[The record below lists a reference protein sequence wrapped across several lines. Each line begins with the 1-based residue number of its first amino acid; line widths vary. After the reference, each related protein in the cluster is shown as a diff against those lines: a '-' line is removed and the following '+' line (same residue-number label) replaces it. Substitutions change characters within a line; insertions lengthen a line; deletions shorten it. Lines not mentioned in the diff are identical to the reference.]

1 MEERT
6 GSDSF
11 LLPLQPLVIWV
22 LTGES
27 ASIQQSRK
35 FLLGL
40 AMSSETLAGSLACS
54 VGCVFLLGTSGAP
67 RVVELGLLTSFWVP
81 VGCEVFYRNRGPLL
95 HQEMLML
102 WAERCAQ
109 GGSCSDFCRIPRWAG
124 QGEAVSSSM
133 EGAAASRLRLRQETN
148 KEMI

>member
-6 GSDSF
+6 GSDPF

-27 ASIQQSRK
+27 PSIQQSRK
-35 FLLGL
+35 LLLGL

-54 VGCVFLLGTSGAP
+54 VGCVFLLGTPGAP

-109 GGSCSDFCRIPRWAG
+109 GGSCSDFCRIPR
-124 QGEAVSSSM
+124 
-133 EGAAASRLRLRQETN
+133 
-148 KEMI
+148 